1 MKIGFSSSY
10 VARRG
15 MGNYHENRCPPSF
28 RRRPESRGGAV
39 DSRFRGSD
47 GGETVQFSFPYVAR
61 RGMGN
66 YHENSQRPA
75 ASMSFLRSGLSQCHS
90 ERAKRVEESKVLDF
104 GIAGESLTP
113 PPLDSGL
120 RQNDGREADRHFHPL
135 TWPAKTWEIIMK
147 IGSRRAGI
155 RGWGNWLGGPRKT
168 QVSRGL
174 SQNCPGTP
182 VEGMLN

>member
-1 MKIGFSSSY
+1 MTVIIMKIDAHRHSGVGRNPGVGRWTPAFAG
-10 VARRG
+10 V
-15 MGNYHENRCPPSF
+15 
-28 RRRPESRGGAV
+28 
-39 DSRFRGSD
+39 
-47 GGETVQFSFPYVAR
+47 TVGKPYNFHSTYVAR

-120 RQNDGREADRHFHPL
+120 RRNDGGEAAAIFICVCG
-135 TWPAKTWEIIMK
+135 TQGAWGIIMK

-155 RGWGNWLGGPRKT
+155 RGWGNWLGEPRKT
-168 QVSRGL
+168 QVPRGL